1 MRRKKEAATVSTHRH
16 AIPDRPFDEA
26 DWVDW
31 DHWQT
36 VEELQNFMNGL
47 TDISSSAE
55 DALANSSDEI
65 ERRDHIARQIHR
77 HGLEV
82 GG

>member
-1 MRRKKEAATVSTHRH
+1 MRRGQ
-16 AIPDRPFDEA
+16 DRRKQDPIDRTDLCPSFDEA

-47 TDISSSAE
+47 ADETFAAE
-55 DALANSSDEI
+55 SNAAGESGGNGQ
-65 ERRDHIARQIHR
+65 RGRIARQIHR
-77 HGLEV
+77 HGLEIDW
-82 GG
+82 

>member
-1 MRRKKEAATVSTHRH
+1 MRRKKEATTGILGVRA
-16 AIPDRPFDEA
+16 PGPQPFDEA

-47 TDISSSAE
+47 GDIGRPPE
-55 DALANSSDEI
+55 DAPSGSTNEAGHR
-65 ERRDHIARQIHR
+65 ERIARQIHR
-77 HGLEV
+77 HGLEID
-82 GG
+82 G

>member
-1 MRRKKEAATVSTHRH
+1 MRRKKVATTGSTYRRT
-16 AIPDRPFDEA
+16 IPERPFDEA

-47 TDISSSAE
+47 TDISSGAE
-55 DALANSSDEI
+55 AALAESSDEFGQ
-65 ERRDHIARQIHR
+65 RDHIARQIHR

-82 GG
+82 DG

>member
-1 MRRKKEAATVSTHRH
+1 MKRKTRAGLRSASHWITPTG
-16 AIPDRPFDEA
+16 PFDEA

-36 VEELQNFMNGL
+36 VEELQNFRNGL
-47 TDISSSAE
+47 ADISSPEEA
-55 DALANSSDEI
+55 DLAGSSEGDGQ
-65 ERRDHIARQIHR
+65 RGHIARQILR

-82 GG
+82 DG

>member
-1 MRRKKEAATVSTHRH
+1 MSSNKESAYGTVPRRPVRQE
-16 AIPDRPFDEA
+16 PFDEA

-47 TDISSSAE
+47 ADISAADVAAAAE
-55 DALANSSDEI
+55 RLDDGTQI
-65 ERRDHIARQIHR
+65 DHIARQIQR

-82 GG
+82 EQ

>member
-1 MRRKKEAATVSTHRH
+1 MRKREGATEPRHRRH
-16 AIPDRPFDEA
+16 IADQPFDEA

-47 TDISSSAE
+47 TETSAAAESAFIDSSGE
-55 DALANSSDEI
+55 EGQQQ
-65 ERRDHIARQIHR
+65 DHIARQIHR

-82 GG
+82 DA

>member
-1 MRRKKEAATVSTHRH
+1 MKRKTEAVPGSASHWMMPTG
-16 AIPDRPFDEA
+16 PFDEA

-47 TDISSSAE
+47 ADISSPEEAE
-55 DALANSSDEI
+55 PAGSTEDGGQ
-65 ERRDHIARQIHR
+65 RDHIARQILR

-82 GG
+82 DG